1 MHFKD
6 FILDSYI
13 DLLKLIL
20 PEFLIDNF
28 DLVTTDKKNEV
39 MHLYFE
45 ERKNL
50 PVEESHRMLISH
62 GFYEEVTIQDFPLR
76 GNAVYLHV
84 KRRRWLD
91 KDTREVIKKD
101 WSLVAKGTRL
111 TPEFAS
117 FLKEINRY

>member
-1 MHFKD
+1 MNQ
-6 FILDSYI
+6 YI
-13 DLLKLIL
+13 EFLKLIL

-28 DLVTTDKKNEV
+28 DLVKTDKKNEM

-45 ERKNL
+45 ERKIL
-50 PVEESHRMLISH
+50 PSEESHRTLISH
-62 GFYEEVTIQDFPLR
+62 GFYDPVTIQDFPLR

-91 KDTREVIKKD
+91 KDTREVVKKD
-101 WSLVAKGTRL
+101 WELVAKGTRL